1 VKNIP
6 FYSTKVGHLI
16 EEISNENAF
25 EILKQFPLTSKTI
38 IRKNLA
44 QLCKKSSIRRLKA
57 TTGGS
62 TASPMPFYLDRFVTR
77 QTEKA
82 FMWNLWSRKGYKPG
96 ARLASFTGRVP
107 KDGKIFEHDPFF
119 NKFVFSPYDL
129 TKDKIG
135 IIVSAL
141 NHLKPEFLH
150 GYPSTLTSLV
160 KLLQKNNFQLAFKIK
175 AVFCGSEKTF
185 FHQRDII
192 EDVLDTRVFSW
203 YGHA

>member
-25 EILKQFPLTSKTI
+25 EILKQFPFTSKSI
-38 IRKNLA
+38 IRKNLEK
-44 QLCKKSSIRRLKA
+44 LCKKSYMRRFKA

-62 TASPMPFYLDRFVTR
+62 TASFRPFYMDRFVTR

-82 FMWNLWSRKGYKPG
+82 FVWNLWSRKGYKPG
-96 ARLASFTGRVP
+96 ARLASFTERVP
-107 KDGKIFEHDPFF
+107 KEGKIFEHDKFF
-119 NKFVFSPYDL
+119 NKFVFSSYNL

-135 IIVSAL
+135 TVISAL
-141 NHLKPEFLH
+141 NFLKPEFLH
-150 GYPSTLTSLV
+150 GYLSTLTSLV

-185 FHQRDII
+185 FHQREII